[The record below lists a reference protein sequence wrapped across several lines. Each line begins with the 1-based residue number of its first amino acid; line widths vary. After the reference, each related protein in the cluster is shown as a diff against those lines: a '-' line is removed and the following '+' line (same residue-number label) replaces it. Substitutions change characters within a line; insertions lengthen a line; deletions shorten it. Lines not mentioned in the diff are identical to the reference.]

1 MRFEDF
7 VIIDRSPE
15 EVWAFYTDWFNAPR
29 IRGGDMLGLRQTSP
43 GPMGIG
49 STLQGRRVILGF
61 EARILFLI
69 NEWDPPRTMASSIS
83 GRALRSGSSRTTLE
97 EVGDR
102 TRFSG
107 WLELDLRPAWKVLLP
122 IVGPILRRSRR
133 TSYASLKRLIE
144 STPSETKEH
153 P

>member
-1 MRFEDF
+1 MHFKDT
-7 VIIDRSPE
+7 VMIDRTPE

-29 IRGGDMLGLRQTSP
+29 IRGGDMLGLRQTSS

-49 STLQGRRVILGF
+49 STLRGQRVLLGF
-61 EARILFLI
+61 EARIQFLI
-69 NEWDPPRTMASSIS
+69 TEWDPPRTMASSIS

-97 EVGDR
+97 AVGDG

-107 WLELDLRPAWKVLLP
+107 WLELELRTVWKLLLP
-122 IVGPILRRSRR
+122 IVGPVMKRSRR

-144 STPSETKEH
+144 SAPRETK
-153 P
+153 PDP

>member
-1 MRFEDF
+1 MRFEDT
-7 VIIDRSPE
+7 VMIDRTPE

-29 IRGGDMLGLRQTSP
+29 IRGGDMLGLRQISP
-43 GPMGIG
+43 GPMGVG
-49 STLQGRRVILGF
+49 STLQGRRVLLGF
-61 EARILFLI
+61 EMRIEFV
-69 NEWDPPRTMASSIS
+69 NTEWDPPHVMASSIS
-83 GRALRSGSSRTTLE
+83 GRALRSGSSRSTLE
-97 EVGDR
+97 AVGDR

-133 TSYASLKRLIE
+133 TSYVSLKRLIE
-144 STPSETKEH
+144 SAPRKTKEH